1 MPTSSSARLPYVS
14 YRTFQTFLEVMR
26 EDMPARIE
34 RSVLT
39 ERFSG
44 TSGGQIISSL
54 RALQLIDDQGS
65 VSSDLDRLARAVGP
79 ERRRVLQKVLRATYA
94 PLFHL
99 NLARATRAQFKEAF
113 LAFGIPKNL
122 QAKCE
127 SFFIQAAYD
136 AGIELSRYILKGR
149 HNMASRTPDPASPK
163 PLPAAAHKSDQ
174 LRLAV
179 AERIM
184 SKYPDFDPTWSPEVQ
199 ANWLKGMQ
207 KLYDSLGDAPSAE
220 APPDG

>member
-1 MPTSSSARLPYVS
+1 MPTSSNARLPYVS

-26 EDMPARIE
+26 EDMPARVE

-54 RALQLIDDQGS
+54 RALQLIDDEGR
-65 VSSDLDRLARAVGP
+65 VSPNLDRLARAVGP
-79 ERRRVLQKVLRATYA
+79 ERRRVLQNVLRATYA

-113 LAFGIPKNL
+113 QAFGIPRNL

-136 AGIELSRYILKGR
+136 AGIELSKYILKGR
-149 HNMASRTPDPASPK
+149 HNMTQRTPDPAAPK
-163 PLPAAAHKSDQ
+163 PLPAAAHKGDQ

-179 AERIM
+179 AERIL
-184 SKYPDFDPTWSPEVQ
+184 SKYPDFDPAWDPQVQ
-199 ANWLKGMQ
+199 AHWLKGMQ
-207 KLYDSLGDAPSAE
+207 ELYDSLGDAPSS
-220 APPDG
+220 APPGG